1 MTSVRP
7 ARLTAV
13 LAALTLAAA
22 GHAQAQAPKPAAP
35 SAADWRTP
43 APDTL
48 LVIDTNKGRIVVEL
62 VPEAA
67 PLFVARVQTL
77 ARQHFYD
84 GQTFFR
90 VIEDF
95 MDQTGDP
102 QNTGMGGST
111 LPNVPGEFVFR
122 RGAETPFALAVDH
135 TVDEVGFVRS
145 LPVQSQSMMLAPLTK
160 DGRVQASGMFCQG
173 VVGAARADDPDSNNS
188 QFFLM
193 RGARRELDRRYDT
206 FGRVIAGQSVV
217 NAIKVGEPVADPQ
230 DRMIRVRLA
239 SDMAPAERPQVR
251 IIDPS
256 SVWFKAAVARAV
268 AAKGAD
274 FSACDM
280 EIPAEVK

>member
-7 ARLTAV
+7 ARLTAA

-22 GHAQAQAPKPAAP
+22 GHAQAQAPKPAP
-35 SAADWRTP
+35 PAASDWRIP

-48 LVIDTNKGRIVVEL
+48 LVIDTNKGRIVAEL
-62 VPEAA
+62 IPEAA

-90 VIEDF
+90 VIDDF

-102 QNTGMGGST
+102 QNTGTGAST

-122 RGAETPFALAVDH
+122 RGPETAFALAVDH
-135 TVDEVGFVRS
+135 TVDEVGFLRS
-145 LPVQSQSMMLAPLTK
+145 LPAQSQSMMLAPMTK
-160 DGRVQASGMFCQG
+160 DGRVQAFGLFCQG
-173 VVGAARADDPDSNNS
+173 VVGAARGDDPDSANS

-193 RGARRELDRRYDT
+193 RAPRLELDRRYAA

-217 NAIKVGEPVADPQ
+217 NDIKVGEPVPDPQ
-230 DRMIRVRLA
+230 DRMVRVRLA

-256 SVWFKAAVARAV
+256 SAWFKAAAAKSV

-280 EIPAEVK
+280 DIPAEVK